1 MDKTI
6 LEMEK
11 GEDLLRVVLKEFK
24 GRQYIDARMF
34 YMSETGEWM
43 PTKKGISMTPEIAAK
58 VSEAIG
64 AALAELG
71 TTEKPGGKAGKAASG

>member
-6 LEMEK
+6 LELEK
-11 GEDLLRVVLKEFK
+11 GEDLLRVVLKEFR

-34 YMSETGEWM
+34 YMSETGEWL
-43 PTKKGISMTPEIAAK
+43 PTKKGLSMTPEMAAQ

-64 AALAELG
+64 RALAELESG
-71 TTEKPGGKAGKAASG
+71 KKP